1 MTTNETTQMQL
12 PAARCDRLLYLRVQQ
27 RATHEGHSVSRII
40 RDALE
45 EYCREGDPEY
55 QKAIGGGEG

>member
-1 MTTNETTQMQL
+1 MTTTDTTQMQL

-27 RATHEGHSVSRII
+27 RATRDGHSISRII

-45 EYCREGDPEY
+45 EYCREYDEEFQ
-55 QKAIGGGEG
+55 QKLGGE